1 MVNIFIVVLKKIKAT
16 SAEPIRL
23 SNYQAKTIKL

>member
-1 MVNIFIVVLKKIKAT
+1 MVNISIAVRKEIKVT
-16 SAEPIRL
+16 SAGPIRL